1 MRVRPMTVDDCQA
14 VAGLSTQLGYP
25 TSASRIERRFRALAD
40 DPDSSILVA
49 EETGGKV
56 IGWLHVHG
64 SLVLESDPCAEIAGL
79 VVDAGARRRG
89 IGRALL
95 LAAESWA
102 TGRGYAEVCL
112 RSNTARTDARPFY
125 ERQGYEVVK
134 TQYKFHKALAPKTPS
149 SMPGQ
154 APRS

>member
-64 SLVLESDPCAEIAGL
+64 SLVLESAPCAEIAGL

-89 IGRALL
+89 IRRALL
-95 LAAESWA
+95 LAGESWA
-102 TGRGYAEVCL
+102 TVRGCAYVRLA
-112 RSNTARTDARPFY
+112 SHTAPSERRPFSA
-125 ERQGYEVVK
+125 
-134 TQYKFHKALAPKTPS
+134 T
-149 SMPGQ
+149 
-154 APRS
+154 

>member
-1 MRVRPMTVDDCQA
+1 MTIDDCQA

-25 TSASRIERRFRALAD
+25 SSASRIERRFRALAD
-40 DPDSSILVA
+40 DPESSILVA

-56 IGWLHVHG
+56 GGRLQVHG
-64 SLVLESDPCAEIAGL
+64 SRVLESDPCAEIAGL

-95 LAAESWA
+95 LAPARSA
-102 TGRGYAEVCL
+102 TRRGYAEVSL
-112 RSNTARTDARPFY
+112 RSNTSRTEARPFY

-134 TQYKFHKALAPKTPS
+134 TQYKFCKALGPKTPS